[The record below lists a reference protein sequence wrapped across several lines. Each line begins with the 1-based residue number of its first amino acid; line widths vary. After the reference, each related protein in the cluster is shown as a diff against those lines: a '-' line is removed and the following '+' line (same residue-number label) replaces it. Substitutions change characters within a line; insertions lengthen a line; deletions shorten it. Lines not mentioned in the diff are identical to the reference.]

1 MGLITG
7 LATLPLA
14 PVRGVIWV
22 AEVLTEHAEAQ
33 LYDPARIAAEMQE
46 IADLLAAGEIDE
58 DEAAAREEE
67 LLARLPR
74 SGPAAGPAAGDTAGD
89 TAGAPGGPT
98 APGEPGEPGEWDDPG
113 RPGHLDA
120 QEEQR
125 GGAAGVPREE
135 PPGG

>member
-58 DEAAAREEE
+58 AEAAAREEE

-74 SGPAAGPAAGDTAGD
+74 SGPAAGS
-89 TAGAPGGPT
+89 TAGAPGGPAADPAAAGGPT
-98 APGEPGEPGEWDDPG
+98 APGD
-113 RPGHLDA
+113 LDA
-120 QEEQR
+120 STRPEHRER
-125 GGAAGVPREE
+125 HGERGGGAAGVPREE